1 MQKREHSYPYTL
13 FLSQDAFKDG
23 YAEHDYMPDM
33 DEAVKHIRDA
43 GGVAI
48 LAHYFTVKQKM
59 SLEALERVVSEKRL
73 DGVEVVYGL
82 REYGTTGEAE
92 MSKERQAL
100 RDMAKKYGLLA
111 LGGSDAHTVDDLE
124 KFVMNDWFSGETV
137 GFTGKILANGRVGKE
152 FSSL

>member
-1 MQKREHSYPYTL
+1 
-13 FLSQDAFKDG
+13 
-23 YAEHDYMPDM
+23 MPDM
-33 DEAVKHIRDA
+33 DEAVKLIRDA

-59 SLEALERVVSEKRL
+59 SLEALERVVSEKRV

-100 RDMAKKYGLLA
+100 REMTKKYGVLA

-124 KFVMNDWFSGETV
+124 KFVMNDWFSSETV
-137 GFTGKILANGRVGKE
+137 GFTKKILDTGRVSKK
-152 FSSL
+152 FSSLE